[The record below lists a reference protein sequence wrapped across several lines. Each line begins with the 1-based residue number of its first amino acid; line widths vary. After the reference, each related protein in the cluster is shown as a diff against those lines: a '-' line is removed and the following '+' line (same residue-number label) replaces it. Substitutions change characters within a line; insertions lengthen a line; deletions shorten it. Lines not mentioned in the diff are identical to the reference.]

1 MGTSCYCGQI
11 KSCHWY
17 DKLWWN
23 NGGFGNMKVSGVG
36 LNMFSLCGFVM
47 LGRQKTH
54 IKNSFGV
61 NHNNILEYGAFAFLN
76 YIYDFWISDTWHIP
90 RKT

>member
-47 LGRQKTH
+47 LGR
-54 IKNSFGV
+54 
-61 NHNNILEYGAFAFLN
+61 
-76 YIYDFWISDTWHIP
+76 
-90 RKT
+90 